1 MKIGI
6 FAYPTFL
13 TDRYG
18 GITLLNHT
26 YDYLKRAGYDVHRF
40 DPWTHRIE
48 DFDLIHH
55 FGLEYCNYYWFLTVK
70 ATGTKLAVTPIY
82 WLPDLSRSQRLAY
95 KYLSHLSMLKPPPA
109 LVRLMLETADFI
121 LPKSE
126 AERQLLFDLYS
137 VPKEKTAIV
146 PDGVSDRFVGA
157 DPKPF
162 KQRYGMDDFLLCVG
176 RFDPRQKNQLGL
188 IRALKNFSDVPLVF
202 VGSPSVGSE
211 DYFNQCKKEASPS
224 TLFIDFLK
232 PEDDLLA
239 SAFAAANTLV
249 VPSFFEYPCL
259 VAMEALLAGTKVAIT
274 TGGTTR
280 EIFKQYVNYLDPHSE
295 SDMRAAIT
303 RTYESDLSDEAKEY
317 ARKTFLF
324 DNVGRLLEEAYRK
337 AGFIDRRTS
346 F

>member
-13 TDRYG
+13 MNRGG
-18 GITLLNHT
+18 GIILLNHT
-26 YDYLKRAGYDVHRF
+26 YDYLKRSGYDVHRF

-55 FGLEYCNYYWFLTVK
+55 FRLRYCNYDWFLTVK
-70 ATGTKLAVTPIY
+70 AIGTKLAVTPIY
-82 WLPDLSRSQRLAY
+82 WLPDRPRSQRLAR
-95 KYLSHLSMLKPPPA
+95 KYLSHLSLLKPPPA
-109 LVRLMLETADFI
+109 LVRLMLETADLI

-126 AERQLLFDLYS
+126 AERQLLFDLYDI
-137 VPKEKTAIV
+137 PKEKTAIV

-162 KQRYGMDDFLLCVG
+162 KQHYGIDDFLLCVG

-188 IRALKNFSDVPLVF
+188 IRALKKSFDVPLVF
-202 VGSPSVGSE
+202 IGGSDTGAE
-211 DYFNQCKKEASPS
+211 DYFEQCKQEAPPN
-224 TLFIDFLK
+224 TLFIDFLR
-232 PEDDLLA
+232 PEDNLLA

-259 VAMEALLAGTKVAIT
+259 VAMEALLAGTKVALT
-274 TGGTTR
+274 MGETTR

-295 SDMRAAIT
+295 SDMRAAII
-303 RTYESDLSDEAKEY
+303 RTYESDFPKGAKEY

-337 AGFIDRRTS
+337 AGFIR
-346 F
+346 